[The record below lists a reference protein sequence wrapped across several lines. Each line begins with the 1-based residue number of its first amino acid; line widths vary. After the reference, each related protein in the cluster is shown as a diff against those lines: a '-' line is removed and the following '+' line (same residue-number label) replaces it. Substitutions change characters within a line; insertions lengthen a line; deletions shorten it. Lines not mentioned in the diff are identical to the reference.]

1 MLKFPFCLKM
11 VQSGDIYIRD
21 EMIEK
26 GRRMWNRFICLTD
39 EAVLSSIILVFH
51 LKSSLNRH
59 NIFITNGYPDRK
71 KEMRARIYN
80 RKEKRYYISEIYG
93 ILNCGMEICLAD
105 DIDDS
110 ETVVLVEYSDFSSGA
125 PYEIF
130 IEKVDINT
138 PPQFQWIYIGKEEM
152 EGVNSAIGMPGKYHY
167 FQGYDFV
174 WDRKDVLAELLM
186 KGRIA
191 KNRWKA
197 GLVSTKLSGWNYIE
211 CQEDIDRLM
220 GEFSGFHD
228 SVLKEFSYIT
238 GDYISSEGHMC
249 LSESGSKQ
257 IKIIFESDW
266 AKPIEMI
273 LLAPK
278 FIQLVPPAE
287 NYLAN
292 LFDASIFIKDCMVY
306 FYDSYMESIPS
317 QYNGS
322 YFSAM
327 GMRWR
332 HYCV

>member
-26 GRRMWNRFICLTD
+26 RRRMWNRFICLTD
-39 EAVLSSIILVFH
+39 EAVLSSIFLLIH
-51 LKSSLNRH
+51 LKSPSNRH

-105 DIDDS
+105 DID
-110 ETVVLVEYSDFSSGA
+110 
-125 PYEIF
+125 
-130 IEKVDINT
+130 
-138 PPQFQWIYIGKEEM
+138 
-152 EGVNSAIGMPGKYHY
+152 
-167 FQGYDFV
+167 
-174 WDRKDVLAELLM
+174 
-186 KGRIA
+186 
-191 KNRWKA
+191 
-197 GLVSTKLSGWNYIE
+197 
-211 CQEDIDRLM
+211 
-220 GEFSGFHD
+220 D

-292 LFDASIFIKDCMVY
+292 LFDASVFIKDCMVY
-306 FYDSYMESIPS
+306 FYDSYMEAIPS